1 MTNKNEVYS
10 DIRAND
16 RNLTYIGRLMKASL
30 RN

>member
-1 MTNKNEVYS
+1 MTNEDEVNS

-16 RNLTYIGRLMKASL
+16 RNLTYIGRSMKASL